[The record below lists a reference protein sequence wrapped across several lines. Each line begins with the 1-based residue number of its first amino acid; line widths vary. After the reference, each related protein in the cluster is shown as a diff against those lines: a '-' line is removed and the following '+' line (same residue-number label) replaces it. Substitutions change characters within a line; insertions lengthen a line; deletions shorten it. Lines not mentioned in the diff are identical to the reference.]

1 MRYAAQHRLLPL
13 ALQLWRDS
21 ERREDVMAAYAEELF
36 ERREFRQAAL
46 GPFLLHPSKLLL
58 TSMRSACVCAP
69 LRTGVG
75 GI

>member
-21 ERREDVMAAYAEELF
+21 EHREDVMAAYAEELF

-46 GPFLLHPSKLLL
+46 GSWLLPSSESSL
-58 TSMRSACVCAP
+58 TSSRSARVCAS